1 MLIEMR
7 VIALLMPGQCA
18 RIEGHHDVRMM
29 PLWADVGLRIRLADV
44 QFAQHFCFCVPAP
57 CGVSPSLPAAPQ
69 LLGWIEKNTHTVGV
83 PHLLPVHAK
92 QPLDGPESP
101 QRYVPWRPTVAP

>member
-1 MLIEMR
+1 MHIEMC

-57 CGVSPSLPAAPQ
+57 RGVAPSLPRAPQ
-69 LLGWIEKNTHTVGV
+69 LLGRIDKNTHTVGV
-83 PHLLPVHAK
+83 AHLLPEHAA
-92 QPLDGPESP
+92 QTLTGTDMT
-101 QRYVPWRPTVAP
+101 W